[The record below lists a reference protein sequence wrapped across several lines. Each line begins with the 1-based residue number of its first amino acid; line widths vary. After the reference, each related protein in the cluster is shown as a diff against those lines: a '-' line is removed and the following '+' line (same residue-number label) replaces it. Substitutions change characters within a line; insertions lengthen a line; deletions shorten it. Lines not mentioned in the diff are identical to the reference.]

1 MILFI
6 TGRTLDALLIQV
18 FSEMCFRKI
27 FSIVS
32 IDGCSNG
39 DHCNS
44 QLLYPYLVSNIFEK
58 ILATMM
64 IGCLLRTLWLQTV

>member
-1 MILFI
+1 ML
-6 TGRTLDALLIQV
+6 RSV
-18 FSEMCFRKI
+18 FPNPKDKESKDSFHYC
-27 FSIVS
+27 